1 MGEDALAIEC
11 RLCGNVEIEDAD
23 MEEPDTGAGE
33 RKVEGDGVHAP
44 GPAGGSDEVVL
55 VEQRCISLRP

>member
-1 MGEDALAIEC
+1 MDEEALATGC
-11 RLCGNVEIEDAD
+11 RSCGNVEIEEAD

-33 RKVEGDGVHAP
+33 RKVDGDGVHAP